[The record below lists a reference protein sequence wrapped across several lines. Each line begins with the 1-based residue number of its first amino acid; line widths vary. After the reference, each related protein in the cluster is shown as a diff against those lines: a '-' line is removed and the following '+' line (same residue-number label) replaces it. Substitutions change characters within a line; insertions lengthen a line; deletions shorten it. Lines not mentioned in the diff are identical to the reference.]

1 MNGAVR
7 LLAVVAALLLAPP
20 GAALA
25 QDPLEAPFEG
35 AQGTL
40 DDAPP
45 GATPAPDDA
54 AADDPAEPAEP
65 AEATAPAA
73 PAEPAAASDPP
84 LPTTGLDAPWVAYG
98 GLVALLAGVGL
109 RLRIADEPG
118 A

>member
-1 MNGAVR
+1 MTGAVR

-25 QDPLEAPFEG
+25 QDPLEVPFEG

-45 GATPAPDDA
+45 GAGAAPDDDVA
-54 AADDPAEPAEP
+54 EDPADPVEPAAAPSAAGDPAADDP
-65 AEATAPAA
+65 
-73 PAEPAAASDPP
+73 S

>member
-45 GATPAPDDA
+45 GASAAP
-54 AADDPAEPAEP
+54 ADDPAEPAR
-65 AEATAPAA
+65 A
-73 PAEPAAASDPP
+73 PAEDATASDPP